1 MKALLGFIIF
11 LLVTIVFLS
20 TNTYP
25 DYKLV
30 SLFGF
35 SFGVNFNDYLLIKLL
50 GVTCV
55 IIYVIL
61 YLRKHNGKE

>member
-1 MKALLGFIIF
+1 MKALLGFIMF
-11 LLVTIVFLS
+11 LMVTIIFLS

-25 DYKLV
+25 DIKLFK
-30 SLFGF
+30 LFGF

-50 GVTCV
+50 GVTCI
-55 IIYVIL
+55 IIYLIL